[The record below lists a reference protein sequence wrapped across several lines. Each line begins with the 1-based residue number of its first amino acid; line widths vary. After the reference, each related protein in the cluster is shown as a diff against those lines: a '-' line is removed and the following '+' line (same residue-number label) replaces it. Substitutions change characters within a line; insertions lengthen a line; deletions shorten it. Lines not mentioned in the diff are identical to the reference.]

1 MSEQNST
8 NQMNID
14 RVNTNNTTVRILL
27 DFYMNMYSHT
37 IRRIDSLYDILDEIR
52 SAINILG
59 GLNDRINNSNTNYSN
74 RYNENREYRSN
85 INQNFR
91 YYSASANENINR
103 NRNNYNGER
112 GNRGGGGR
120 GRNGR
125 GTNSWNRGNFSGGE
139 RTHSWQN
146 NENVNT
152 TNTNAR
158 DYFDWLN
165 NRVYI
170 QGRPYRIEFERYNI
184 PTNTARNAGG
194 NNDMLNFI
202 QNFYS
207 TVPVIA
213 TPAQIQNATRLT
225 RFSDISN
232 PMNSSCPITL
242 EPFSSD
248 ANVTEILGCNHL
260 FNPEALTSWLE
271 SNVRCPVCRYDIRTN
286 RIASRQ
292 QREEQEEETKEE
304 TVLEETKEDTPIS
317 QSPERPPE
325 RNSNSRRISP
335 RQQIDASDNILEST
349 LTEITETLLTQ
360 LFNGSTQSN
369 SPGRLFF
376 NNTFDASNNEIIFRG
391 FRI

>member
-8 NQMNID
+8 NQMNVD

-27 DFYMNMYSHT
+27 DFYMNMYSNT

-59 GLNDRINNSNTNYSN
+59 GLNQRINNSNINYSN
-74 RYNENREYRSN
+74 RHNENREYRSN

-91 YYSASANENINR
+91 YYSASANENRNR
-103 NRNNYNGER
+103 NRDHYNGER
-112 GNRGGGGR
+112 GNRGNR
-120 GRNGR
+120 GGR
-125 GTNSWNRGNFSGGE
+125 GTNTWNRGNFSGAYDNI
-139 RTHSWQN
+139 N
-146 NENVNT
+146 N
-152 TNTNAR
+152 TNTR

-184 PTNTARNAGG
+184 PTNTTRNAGG

-207 TVPVIA
+207 TVPVVA
-213 TPAQIQNATRLT
+213 TPAQIQSATRLT
-225 RFSDISN
+225 RFSDIIN

-242 EPFSSD
+242 DPFSSD

-260 FNPEALTSWLE
+260 FNPEALASWLE

-292 QREEQEEETKEE
+292 QQEQQEEQEEQEEETKEE
-304 TVLEETKEDTPIS
+304 TVLEETKEDIPIL
-317 QSPERPPE
+317 QSTERPAE
-325 RNSNSRRISP
+325 RNSNSRRRSP
-335 RQQIDASDNILEST
+335 RQQRDASDNILEST

>member
-14 RVNTNNTTVRILL
+14 RVNTNNANSTTVRILL

-59 GLNDRINNSNTNYSN
+59 GLNEQINNSNINYAN
-74 RYNENREYRSN
+74 RNSENWNREYRSN

-91 YYSASANENINR
+91 YYSASANENRNR
-103 NRNNYNGER
+103 NRDHYNGER
-112 GNRGGGGR
+112 GNRGNRSG
-120 GRNGR
+120 
-125 GTNSWNRGNFSGGE
+125 RGNFSGGE
-139 RTHSWQN
+139 RIRSWQN

-158 DYFDWLN
+158 NYFDWLN

-184 PTNTARNAGG
+184 PTNITRNTGG

-207 TVPVIA
+207 TVPVVA
-213 TPAQIQNATRLT
+213 SPAQIQTATRLT
-225 RFSDISN
+225 RFSDIIN

-242 EPFSSD
+242 EQFSSHS
-248 ANVTEILGCNHL
+248 NITEILGCNHL

-286 RIASRQ
+286 RITSRQ
-292 QREEQEEETKEE
+292 QREQEETKEE
-304 TVLEETKEDTPIS
+304 TVLEETKEDTPIPH
-317 QSPERPPE
+317 SPERPPE
-325 RNSNSRRISP
+325 RNSNSRRRSP

-369 SPGRLFF
+369 YPGRLFF